1 MKTITE
7 IRKCRRLRIETFSDD
22 GGTGLIRFP
31 ESGYAASVIWSYWGG
46 WDHVSMA
53 PYRHEVTPSWD
64 DMCKLKD
71 IFFRE
76 DETVIQYHPAKSQ
89 YVNMVT
95 NCLHLWRPQNEILPV
110 PPSIMIGLRDGQTA
124 KEAREEMALILE
136 DGKGDTA
143 GMTSGL
149 TNSAEELRNGQ
160 EAAE

>member
-1 MKTITE
+1 
-7 IRKCRRLRIETFSDD
+7 
-22 GGTGLIRFP
+22 
-31 ESGYAASVIWSYWGG
+31 
-46 WDHVSMA
+46 MA

-95 NCLHLWRPQNEILPV
+95 NCLHLWRPQNETLPV

-136 DGKGDTA
+136 DGKEDTA

-149 TNSAEELRNGQ
+149 TNSAEELRNEQ